1 MDTELQI
8 KQDLFEK
15 ELNKLIEDFSQ
26 KKKDYYSKYVRLSW
40 AVVIVNACVSFSLGI
55 SFIEKIAIQFKVI
68 ALIFSSVLLILNGAM
83 NFLNYKNMYEQR
95 TKTLVR
101 LLSLRREYR
110 ILIGNEM
117 RKENLQELYR
127 KLEAIMQDDLSQ
139 WLDDIPKKIIN

>member
-8 KQDLFEK
+8 KKDLFEK
-15 ELNKLIEDFSQ
+15 ELNKLIGDFSQ
-26 KKKDYYSKYVRLSW
+26 KKKHYYSKYIKLSW
-40 AVVIVNACVSFSLGI
+40 TIVIVNACVSFSLGI

-117 RKENLQELYR
+117 RKEDLQELYR
-127 KLEAIMQDDLSQ
+127 KLEAIMQDDLAQ
-139 WLDDIPKKIIN
+139 WLDDIPKEDN

>member
-8 KQDLFEK
+8 KKDLFEK

-26 KKKDYYSKYVRLSW
+26 KKKYYFSKYIKLSW
-40 AVVIVNACVSFSLGI
+40 AIVIVNACVSFSLGI

-68 ALIFSSVLLILNGAM
+68 ALLFSSILLILNGAI

-117 RKENLQELYR
+117 RKEDLEELYK
-127 KLEAIMQDDLSQ
+127 KLETIMQDDLSQ
-139 WLDDIPKKIIN
+139 WLDNIPKEDN

>member
-8 KQDLFEK
+8 KKDLFEK

-26 KKKDYYSKYVRLSW
+26 KKKDYYSKYIKLSW
-40 AVVIVNACVSFSLGI
+40 TIVIVNACVSFSLGI

-117 RKENLQELYR
+117 RKEDLQELYR

-139 WLDDIPKKIIN
+139 WLDDIPKEDN

>member
-1 MDTELQI
+1 
-8 KQDLFEK
+8 
-15 ELNKLIEDFSQ
+15 
-26 KKKDYYSKYVRLSW
+26 
-40 AVVIVNACVSFSLGI
+40 
-55 SFIEKIAIQFKVI
+55 
-68 ALIFSSVLLILNGAM
+68 
-83 NFLNYKNMYEQR
+83 MYEQR

>member
-8 KQDLFEK
+8 KKDLFEK

-26 KKKDYYSKYVRLSW
+26 KKKYYFSKYIKLSW
-40 AVVIVNACVSFSLGI
+40 AIVIVNACVSFSLGI

-68 ALIFSSVLLILNGAM
+68 ALLFSSILLILNGAI
-83 NFLNYKNMYEQR
+83 NFLNYKSMYEQR

-117 RKENLQELYR
+117 RKEDLEELYK
-127 KLEAIMQDDLSQ
+127 KLETIMQDDLSQ
-139 WLDDIPKKIIN
+139 WLDNIPKEDN